1 MKKILVWLAAM
12 YISYKFFPDLP
23 DRILDVVLKG
33 LRVFSDAALR

>member
-23 DRILDVVLKG
+23 DRILSIVMRG
-33 LRVFSDAALR
+33 LRIFSDAALR